1 MQRVQFYL
9 PEKLVRELRFLA
21 RREDRPMSE
30 IAREGLKKEI
40 EERKSKA
47 KPKMSAEE
55 ALLKMAEH
63 AFEGPGDLS
72 TNLFDYL
79 YGDKSPNYGK
89 RKGK

>member
-1 MQRVQFYL
+1 MQFYL
-9 PEKLVRELRFLA
+9 PDDLVSKLRLVSWQEG
-21 RREDRPMSE
+21 RPMSE
-30 IAREGLKKEI
+30 IVREGVEREVKTKK
-40 EERKSKA
+40 KN
-47 KPKMSAEE
+47 KMTSGE

-89 RKGK
+89 GTRKRKG